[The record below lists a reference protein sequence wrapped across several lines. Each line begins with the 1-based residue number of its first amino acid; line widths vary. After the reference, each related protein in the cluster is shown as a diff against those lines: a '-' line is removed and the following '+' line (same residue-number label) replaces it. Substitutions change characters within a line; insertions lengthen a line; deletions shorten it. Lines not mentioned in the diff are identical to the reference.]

1 MNINLDSSSATQATD
16 LLVNLEQQEVRFW
29 LEGERIKFR
38 APEGVMTGAVMA
50 SLKAL
55 KPQLVAI
62 LAVREQ
68 QETLPIDTENRF
80 VAFPLSHV
88 PVSYTHL

>member
-38 APEGVMTGAVMA
+38 APEG
-50 SLKAL
+50 S
-55 KPQLVAI
+55 
-62 LAVREQ
+62 
-68 QETLPIDTENRF
+68 
-80 VAFPLSHV
+80 
-88 PVSYTHL
+88 